1 MNIEQLADGLE
12 ALGYPVAYSHFEE
25 AVALP
30 FICYRDAGEVTFS
43 ADNKPTH
50 EINDITIE
58 LYSWKKDL
66 AAERKI
72 KDFLAE
78 NNLSWTAT
86 GAMYMQEEKAYMNAF
101 SITLI

>member
-1 MNIEQLADGLE
+1 MTIEELADGLE
-12 ALGYPVAYSHFEE
+12 TLGYPVAYSHFEE
-25 AVALP
+25 AVELP

-43 ADNKPTH
+43 ADNKPIH

-72 KDFLAE
+72 KDFLKE
-78 NNLSWTAT
+78 HDLSWTAT
-86 GAMYMQEEKAYMNAF
+86 GALYMQDEKAFMSAF